1 MHTEKAIDSKNG
13 GVFIDIQSIRQGSI
27 NDTAAQNE
35 PKVSLTDCAEFIR
48 TRKMSFIAGAVVAFV
63 FVASVIVLYI
73 KNYVI

>member
-35 PKVSLTDCAEFIR
+35 PKDSLTDCAEFIR
-48 TRKMSFIAGAVVAFV
+48 TRKMNFIAGAVVAGMV
-63 FVASVIVLYI
+63 QNTQMAQMTQMTQ
-73 KNYVI
+73 